1 MKHFPILLLLLLLPL
16 TASAQKDNF
25 WTAWNNYLDYRAAKR
40 YAELDSN
47 YVGRYPY
54 RWDARVFYNTDGLH
68 LATSGTDSDVR
79 LATGMSNT
87 VGIGLSFRGFGLN
100 YSVALGK
107 KMNFDFGFASYG
119 KRLGFEYSL
128 RVSSRLS
135 GEVSWFGLPRQQAER
150 GDLTLMASNLT
161 VLYNFNPR
169 FSYAAAMKQ
178 NAIQRKSAG
187 SFLLAASWT
196 GWDVLGAGPD
206 IISKQTSLQTLLE
219 VTNMLYLRYSI
230 GAGYGYNLV
239 LGQEHWLLHASVIPM
254 WTFYDTHPPREWRCE
269 VLSSAI
275 RPVLHHG
282 HSAGRHLLPLG
293 NPLDHRPE
301 RRGQPD
307 GLQHLAPPQPGGLP
321 AFRRT
326 GLAGPPVG
334 GLPLLKNLFQN

>member
-1 MKHFPILLLLLLLPL
+1 MKRFPFLLLLLLLPL

-25 WTAWNNYLDYRAAKR
+25 WTDWNNYLDYRAAKR

-68 LATSGTDSDVR
+68 LSTSGTDSDVR
-79 LATGMSNT
+79 LATGMANT
-87 VGIGLSFRGFGLN
+87 VGIGLSFRGVGLN

-107 KMNFDFGFASYG
+107 KRNFDFGFASYG

-254 WTFYDTHPPREWRCE
+254 WTFYDTT
-269 VLSSAI
+269 I
-275 RPVLHHG
+275 RRVNGVAKYYH
-282 HSAGRHLLPLG
+282 RPLG
-293 NPLDHRPE
+293 PFSITGTARAGIYYRWGTRWTIGLNGVVNQMASSTSL
-301 RRGQPD
+301 RRSQEGYQRFD
-307 GLQHLAPPQPGGLP
+307 AQDWQARLS
-321 AFRRT
+321 
-326 GLAGPPVG
+326 VG
-334 GLPLLKNLFQN
+334 YRF